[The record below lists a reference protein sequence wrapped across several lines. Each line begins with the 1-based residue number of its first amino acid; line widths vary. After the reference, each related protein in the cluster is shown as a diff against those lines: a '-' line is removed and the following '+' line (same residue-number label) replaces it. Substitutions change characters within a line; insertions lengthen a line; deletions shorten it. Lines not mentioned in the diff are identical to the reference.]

1 MILRALQSAGEVE
14 VDVEEMDEMFS
25 AAEEKGVHMSV
36 APGYPL
42 AGRYL
47 CLYLCLYLY
56 LYQLN
61 IIGGVLT

>member
-1 MILRALQSAGEVE
+1 MILRALQSAGE

-47 CLYLCLYLY
+47 CLYLYLY